1 MPELIAKGIENWGNV
16 GLSFIFFPVR
26 VLKVVMDILI
36 AGAQHKDDACRQ
48 ILIGF
53 GFEGF
58 VVIGRGAAELEVL
71 LEVSLGI
78 GLKGIIL
85 PGRVG

>member
-16 GLSFIFFPVR
+16 GLSFIFFPIR
-26 VLKVVMDILI
+26 VVEVVMGILI
-36 AGAQHKDDACRQ
+36 AGAQHKGDACRQ

-58 VVIGRGAAELEVL
+58 LVVSSGPAELEVL
-71 LEVSLGI
+71 LEVGLGI
-78 GLKGIIL
+78 GCKGIIL
-85 PGRVG
+85 PNNVW